1 MALAKRRSMAAGPTV
16 AGGLDCQ
23 IASHARIKLDSSASS
38 THQALTQPS
47 RSAAN
52 TQHTAINTP
61 FHCPELLSPAGNWD
75 CARAAVAAGAD
86 AIYFGLPQFN
96 ARLRADNFTNEDL
109 PELMGFLHLHGVK
122 GFVTMNTLIFTGE
135 LEAAEKQL
143 RAVAQA
149 GVDAL
154 IIQDLGLAKLA
165 SDIAPQVEIHAS
177 TQMTITSPEGLQF
190 IESLLPLRR
199 AVLARELSVKEI
211 ERFNSPLTPLEVFVH
226 GALCVAYSGQCLT
239 SESLGQRSANRGEC
253 AQACRMPYEIVV
265 DGVQKELGE
274 VRYLLSPQ
282 DLAAVDLIPD
292 LVKAGVKSYKIEGR
306 LKSPEYVTAVTRVYR
321 KALDAAVANTP
332 YQVAEDDRYALD
344 MTFSRGLSSG
354 WLGGTNHPYLTHGRF
369 GKKRGPLLGTVEKV
383 QNGWI
388 KLTDT
393 TGIPYAAGDGVVF
406 DAGENRDLEQGAR
419 IWKIEDDRIVF
430 HKQFSG
436 INFERIQ
443 PGHTVYKTSD
453 PKLESELRKAWQN
466 AKLVPRREG
475 LQITVNGKP
484 GEAFCIT
491 CNGVSVQSEEP
502 LQEASKRSLDTD
514 TLTAQ
519 LGRLGDTVYELSTID
534 NQLEGNCHIALS
546 TLNRLRRQLV
556 HKLDE
561 NYSPITHGTTETHY
575 TDLLPEK
582 NDTTSEDIASL
593 SVLCRNMEQLEA
605 AIEAGIE
612 KVYCDFEDPR
622 RFKDAVKVF
631 RSTINHPQSTISLAT
646 PRILKPGELGYL
658 KLIEHAEPD
667 GLLLRNLASL
677 EHYKDRRDLIKIGD
691 FSLNI
696 ANPITAK
703 LLKNQAQLDQITIS
717 YDLNIG
723 QVLELAD
730 RTPCDWL
737 ELTLHQHMPMFH
749 MEHCVFCVFLSEGTT
764 YKDCGRPCEKH
775 VVHLKDRVGQLHRL
789 QADVGCRNTLFNGRA
804 QTGARYFKAL
814 HDAGLRKFRIEL
826 LDEDRTAAL
835 RIIQAYRQ
843 FIRREI
849 GADQLMAEVQALE
862 KLGVTEGTL
871 TIP

>member
-1 MALAKRRSMAAGPTV
+1 M
-16 AGGLDCQ
+16 
-23 IASHARIKLDSSASS
+23 
-38 THQALTQPS
+38 
-47 RSAAN
+47 
-52 TQHTAINTP
+52 
-61 FHCPELLSPAGNWD
+61 
-75 CARAAVAAGAD
+75 AAGAD

-109 PELMGFLHLHGVK
+109 PELMEFLHRHGVR

-135 LEAAEKQL
+135 LEAAEAQL
-143 RAVAQA
+143 RAVAEA

-154 IIQDLGLAKLA
+154 IIQDLGLAKMA
-165 SDIAPQVEIHAS
+165 SEIAPKVEIHAS

-190 IESLLPLRR
+190 VESLLPLER

-211 ERFNSPLTPLEVFVH
+211 ERFHAHPLKTQNSKLKTPLEVFVH

-253 AQACRMPYEIVV
+253 AQACRMPYELVV
-265 DGVQKELGE
+265 DGVERELGE

-306 LKSPEYVTAVTRVYR
+306 LKTPEYVTAVTRVYR
-321 KALDAAVANTP
+321 KALDAAIEESESTVTD
-332 YQVAEDDRYALD
+332 DDRYALE
-344 MTFSRGLSSG
+344 MTFSRGLSTG

-369 GKKRGPLLGTVEKV
+369 GKKRGPLLGTIEKV

-393 TGIPYAAGDGVVF
+393 TGVPYAAGDGVVF

-436 INFERIQ
+436 INFDRIQ

-453 PKLESELRKAWQN
+453 PRLESELRKAWQN
-466 AKLVPRREG
+466 AKLEPQREG
-475 LQITVNGKP
+475 LHIVVSGKP
-484 GEAFCIT
+484 GEPLSLT
-491 CNGVSVQSEEP
+491 CNGATATSDDV
-502 LQEASKRSLDTD
+502 LQEASKRPLDTD
-514 TLTAQ
+514 TLSGQ
-519 LGRLGDTVYELSTID
+519 LGRLGDTTYSLGSID
-534 NQLEGNCHIALS
+534 NQLQGDCHLALS
-546 TLNRLRRQLV
+546 ALNRLRRQLV
-556 HKLDE
+556 AKLDE
-561 NYSPITHGTTETHY
+561 AQNPADTVASSVHHQ
-575 TDLLPEK
+575 DLLPS
-582 NDTTSEDIASL
+582 TTPSSELQAPRL
-593 SVLCRNMEQLEA
+593 SVLCRNLEQLQA
-605 AIEAGIE
+605 AIDADAARI
-612 KVYCDFEDPR
+612 YCDFEDPR
-622 RFKDAVKVF
+622 RFKDAVARF
-631 RSTINHPQSTISLAT
+631 RDSPATGKILLAT
-646 PRILKPGELGYL
+646 PRILKPGEIGYL
-658 KLIEHAEPD
+658 KLIERAEPD

-677 EHYKDRRDLIKIGD
+677 EHYKDRDDLIKIGD
-691 FSLNI
+691 FSLNV

-703 LLKNQAQLDQITIS
+703 MLKEQANLDQLTIS

-723 QVLELAD
+723 QVLELAKT
-730 RTPCDWL
+730 TPSDWL

-814 HDAGLRKFRIEL
+814 HGAGLRNFRIEL
-826 LDEDRTAAL
+826 LDEDQATAS
-835 RIIQAYRQ
+835 RSIQAYRK
-843 FIRREI
+843 FIRHEI
-849 GADQLMAEVQALE
+849 SDDQLMEEVEALE

-871 TIP
+871 GKR